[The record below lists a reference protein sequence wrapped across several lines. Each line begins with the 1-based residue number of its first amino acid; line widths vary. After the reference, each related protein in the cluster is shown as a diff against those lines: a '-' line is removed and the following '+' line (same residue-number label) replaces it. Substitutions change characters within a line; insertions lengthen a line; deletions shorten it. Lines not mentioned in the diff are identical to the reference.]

1 MEEIPMRIIGIMIVF
16 LTSIFFCVIDS
27 GGLELTL
34 SIKGSMDE
42 IAKVLDCLKQSG
54 VGLSSSYG
62 DADPFRVHIYSSN
75 EVVKEETKDSILVG
89 FTDFLTEPENPIAGK
104 PLKLKARILDTLN
117 VIDTLSANIFGTS
130 IYVDLKDDG
139 QNGDEVA
146 GDGVWTGIFN
156 LPVNVIGNKTFVFT
170 AFDEKGKIIQLKM
183 DDGTLKP
190 VIGTYE
196 CAIQPPEQNQN

>member
-1 MEEIPMRIIGIMIVF
+1 MEEILMRVIVIMIVF
-16 LTSIFFCVIDS
+16 LASIFFCVIES

-34 SIKGSMDE
+34 SIKGTMDE

-75 EVVKEETKDSILVG
+75 EMVKEETKDSISVG
-89 FTDFLTEPENPIAGK
+89 FTEILTEPESPIAGK
-104 PLKLKARILDTLN
+104 LLKLKTRILDTIN
-117 VIDTLSANIFGTS
+117 VVDTLSAHIFGTS
-130 IYVDLKDDG
+130 ISVDLKDDG

-146 GDGVWTGIFN
+146 GDGVWTGILN
-156 LPVNVIGNKTFVFT
+156 LPLDVSGKKTFVFT

-190 VIGTYE
+190 IVGTHECVIRSS
-196 CAIQPPEQNQN
+196 EQSQN